1 MSTDLR
7 DPTSRIE
14 PPGPP
19 AGPSRSR
26 CRVDLHC
33 ASRPAGSSAEWVSGA
48 LASRALDPETLYA
61 RLKARGMDFV
71 TLTDLDSIDGGLA
84 IARHPDVFLSEEI
97 STAFPEDGFPVRLLA
112 YGITEADHEEI
123 AWRRGDLYSLL
134 ETLRA
139 RRIPH
144 ALSRPLAPGGEPA
157 TPERLERLL
166 LLLPLWE
173 TRNGQ
178 SGRETNGLAERFLR
192 EATPAR
198 IAAIARRHALPIAPN
213 ALRGGVGGS
222 DDPSGLD
229 AGRTY
234 TTFPRTNGLG
244 GCLEGLRV
252 ARARAAGRHGS
263 PERRAHA
270 LYSIAVDAFDRE
282 PHLLPDRSLHF
293 ARDFARTLAAAGA
306 VEPERA
312 LIANLRGIVRETLG
326 EGADAILRHLADTL
340 AGSIRET
347 LRSPNL
353 LAELVG
359 APLDA
364 ARRGHGDH
372 AAVFR
377 EVNARYIAALT
388 RIVGDPKTF
397 SITPNGEHLQRLGT
411 LAGYHLLLLPYLVS
425 FFQTGEER
433 RAAHR
438 IDRAPS
444 EVARRP
450 SGTPKIAV
458 FTDTY
463 FDTNGIVSI
472 LERLERWALATG
484 RDVTIVTASGESEIR
499 RAGFVNLPAIVEFDL
514 PIYRDYRLHFPSCLS
529 VLELAEK
536 EGYDLIHV
544 TTPGPVGISALLA
557 ARLLGI
563 PLVGS
568 YHTQVPEYARIL
580 SGSERLERVLW
591 EFVRYFYS
599 QCERVLAPSR
609 LQIEDLAAR
618 GFARERLGLLRTG
631 VDTDLFHPARR
642 SEAFRER
649 VGARGAILLLYVG
662 RVSKEK
668 DLHLLAAA
676 RERLDAEGLTTRIV
690 VVGDGPYRTELEAT
704 LGDAAYFTG
713 ILKGEELAAAFASAD
728 LFVFP
733 STTDTFGCVVLEAM
747 ASGLPVIVTDAGG
760 ARESVREG
768 ETGLVA
774 RAGDARDL
782 AEKVLRLARAPRE
795 MREMGR
801 RARAAALAAGWDRA
815 FETLD
820 ADYEALAGGS
830 EREPVPVGAA
840 APAEGPA

>member
-1 MSTDLR
+1 
-7 DPTSRIE
+7 
-14 PPGPP
+14 
-19 AGPSRSR
+19 
-26 CRVDLHC
+26 
-33 ASRPAGSSAEWVSGA
+33 
-48 LASRALDPETLYA
+48 
-61 RLKARGMDFV
+61 MDFV
-71 TLTDLDSIDGGLA
+71 TITDLDTIDGGLA
-84 IARHPDVFLSEEI
+84 IAHHPDVFLSEEI

-112 YGITEADHEEI
+112 YGITESDHQEI
-123 AWRRGDLYSLL
+123 ARRRGDVYALL

-157 TPERLERLL
+157 NTQRLERLL
-166 LLLPLWE
+166 LLVPLWE
-173 TRNGQ
+173 TRNGRF
-178 SGRETNGLAERFLR
+178 GRETNEIAERFLR

-198 IAAIARRHALPIAPN
+198 VADLARRHDLPIAPN
-213 ALRGGVGGS
+213 PLRGGVGGS
-222 DDPSGLD
+222 DDASGLD

-234 TTFPRTNGLG
+234 TSLPRTNGLG

-252 ARARAAGRHGS
+252 ARTRAVGRHGS
-263 PERRAHA
+263 PQQRAHA

-282 PHLLPDRSLHF
+282 PDLLPDRSLHF

-312 LIANLRGIVRETLG
+312 LLANLRGLVRETLG

-364 ARRGHGDH
+364 ARRGSGDH

-377 EVNARYIAALT
+377 EVNARYIAALS
-388 RIVGDPKTF
+388 RIVGDPKTL
-397 SITPNGEHLQRLGT
+397 SMTPNGEHLQRLGT

-425 FFQTGEER
+425 FFQSGEER
-433 RAAHR
+433 RAANR
-438 IDRAPS
+438 IDRPATAAKRHA
-444 EVARRP
+444 E
-450 SGTPKIAV
+450 TPRIAV

-472 LERLERWALATG
+472 LERLERWGLASG
-484 RDVTIVTASGESEIR
+484 RDVTIVTASGEREIR
-499 RAGFVNLPAIVEFDL
+499 RDGFVNLPAIVEFDL
-514 PIYRDYRLHFPSCLS
+514 PVYPDYQLHFPSCLS
-529 VLELAEK
+529 VLELAQK

-568 YHTQVPEYARIL
+568 YHTQIPEYARIL
-580 SGSERLERVLW
+580 SGSEQLERVLW

-599 QCERVLAPSR
+599 QCERVLAPST
-609 LQIEDLAAR
+609 LQIEALAAR

-631 VDTDLFHPARR
+631 VDTDLFHPSRR

-649 VGARGAILLLYVG
+649 AGAAGALLLLYVG
-662 RVSKEK
+662 RVSREK
-668 DLHLLAAA
+668 DLHLLAAV
-676 RERLDAEGLTTRIV
+676 RDRLDAEGLAARIV
-690 VVGDGPYRTELEAT
+690 VVGDGPYRGELETT
-704 LGDAAYFTG
+704 LGDAACFTG
-713 ILKGEELAAAFASAD
+713 ILKGEELATAFASAD

-774 RAGDARDL
+774 RAGDGGDL
-782 AEKVLRLARAPRE
+782 AERVLRLARAPQER
-795 MREMGR
+795 RAMGR
-801 RARAAALAAGWDRA
+801 RARAAALASGWGRA
-815 FETLD
+815 FEALH
-820 ADYEALAGGS
+820 ADYEALSGAA
-830 EREPVPVGAA
+830 EAEPVPVGAGA
-840 APAEGPA
+840 RNGGRG